1 MANVET
7 EDNKRRDDWALKI
20 LSQHFLPGT
29 KETHEK
35 PIVTVGLLGV
45 IRT

>member
-1 MANVET
+1 MANVGT
-7 EDNKRRDDWALKI
+7 EDNKRRDDWFLKI
-20 LSQHFLPGT
+20 LSQHFLP
-29 KETHEK
+29 ETEENHEN